1 MLFFLRLNKIQNV
14 KKKMYFVFLL
24 QADNIK
30 QEGTLQSL
38 QFTQSKGQIIPGH
51 IVSYLHRPKG
61 R

>member
-1 MLFFLRLNKIQNV
+1 MQNV
-14 KKKMYFVFLL
+14 KKNVICFFLL

-38 QFTQSKGQIIPGH
+38 QFTQAKGQIIPGH
-51 IVSYLHRPKG
+51 IVSFLHRPKS